1 MGAAGLTV
9 AIVDPDSAAS
19 ESGIRVGDAIVQVN
33 AVVPTTCGEWAR
45 AVREAR
51 HDRKALLVL
60 VRREAAEVPLALG
73 SAVWSRAVVVAPEP
87 PPPPPPA
94 EPPSVRD
101 VVTAPPPPL
110 PPETEVSL
118 DEVTRELAALAPA
131 DRPPTR
137 LPAYQ
142 KELALIR
149 QKTDALAARGAAPA
163 PVIGALR
170 TVIRYY
176 VGARVAWESE
186 EAVREREHRPAPRAH
201 GRGGHRAVLHR
212 VRDRG
217 RPRRVPVPPADR
229 GARSEPGRARGRV
242 LRALAAA
249 PGTAAPLG
257 ARAGGA
263 GAPHRVARD
272 GSALGRLRPRPLLPL
287 LRPLAPPVLQPL
299 AAPLASASDL
309 ALSFRG
315 HAAHV

>member
-1 MGAAGLTV
+1 VARPAWLTVLAAVAAAGRALAATPCEEGRDQTGLALSMGAAGLTV
-9 AIVDPDSAAS
+9 AIVDPESAAG

-118 DEVTRELAALAPA
+118 DEVTRELVALAPA

-163 PVIGALR
+163 PVVGALR

-186 EAVREREHRPAPRAH
+186 EAVREREHRPRHVPTAEAATAPFFTGSEIEGVLDEFPFLRPTVVRDPSPGVLAGESSGLWRPLPARQLLWEH
-201 GRGGHRAVLHR
+201 GREEL
-212 VRDRG
+212 
-217 RPRRVPVPPADR
+217 
-229 GARSEPGRARGRV
+229 ARLTAWLATEAR
-242 LRALAAA
+242 
-249 PGTAAPLG
+249 
-257 ARAGGA
+257 
-263 GAPHRVARD
+263 
-272 GSALGRLRPRPLLPL
+272 
-287 LRPLAPPVLQPL
+287 
-299 AAPLASASDL
+299 
-309 ALSFRG
+309 
-315 HAAHV
+315 